1 MAVNWE
7 DMWVNST
14 DKLLEVTEENE
25 SLQRQL
31 DIAIDYIKKV
41 GNFKSDMV
49 LRDIEKTRIKDKQK
63 QKNLRLG
70 KLDD

>member
-31 DIAIDYIKKV
+31 DIAIDYIKKL

>member
-14 DKLLEVTEENE
+14 DKLLEVTEDNE

-31 DIAIDYIKKV
+31 DIAIDYIKQV

-63 QKNLRLG
+63 QKNLRSG

>member
-41 GNFKSDMV
+41 GNFKSDIV